1 MRRLL
6 LLAVTFA
13 ATTGAMAAPDTT
25 LVVPSSPAF
34 AVEPSVLDS
43 AEVGF
48 RQMTEA
54 PDVLALPDPS
64 ALGRMGDAV
73 TLPSLAETDL
83 PGASD
88 VRPVVFEPATQVDA
102 DGELAPADSLVLPA
116 RMPFYTRMFWGRH
129 GLIRTLGLAPS
140 SRRGELEL
148 RRSMLTWHQRMGLVT
163 WAAFTGQFVMGEIMA
178 ADPQKRGD
186 LSDLHRATGY
196 TTFALY
202 MGTAGLSLGAP
213 PGRRYSNRFS
223 STKLHKY
230 LAIIHF
236 SGMAATP
243 LLGAWVAEGS
253 GTSYD
258 TRLNTHQWVTRVTYA
273 AYSAALATMYLLR

>member
-1 MRRLL
+1 MRRSL
-6 LLAVTFA
+6 LLAATFA

-25 LVVPSSPAF
+25 LVALSSPGF
-34 AVEPSVLDS
+34 ATASVSLDS
-43 AEVGF
+43 AAVGF

-54 PDVLALPDPS
+54 PDALALPDPA
-64 ALGRMGDAV
+64 ALARLGEAQPFALV
-73 TLPSLAETDL
+73 YAADL
-83 PGASD
+83 PDADD
-88 VRPVVFEPATQVDA
+88 VRPVVFEPAALTDP
-102 DGELAPADSLVLPA
+102 DGVLAPSDSLVLPA

-178 ADPQKRGD
+178 ADPQKRADLGD
-186 LSDLHRATGY
+186 LHGATGY

-202 MGTAGLSLGAP
+202 MGTASLSLGAP

-236 SGMAATP
+236 TGMAATP
-243 LLGAWVAEGS
+243 FLGAWVAEGS

-273 AYSAALATMYLLR
+273 AYTAAMATMYLLR